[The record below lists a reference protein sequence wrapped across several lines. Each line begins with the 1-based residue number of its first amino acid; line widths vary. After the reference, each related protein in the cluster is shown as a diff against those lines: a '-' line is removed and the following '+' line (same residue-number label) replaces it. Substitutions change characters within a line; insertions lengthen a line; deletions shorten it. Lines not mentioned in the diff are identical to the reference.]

1 MRGGWNALVLALI
14 LAVVAGV
21 IGFYLSP
28 DPGTGSARI
37 LRHMKLGLDLQG
49 GAHIVLEGVDS
60 ELGEVTP
67 DRIQAA
73 RGVIENRINA
83 LGVSEPIVQV
93 DGRNRI
99 IVEIAGAAN
108 IDEARE
114 VIGKTAVLKFVDP
127 DGNEVLT
134 GNDVEK
140 ASVAQNPSGGGFVVT
155 LKLKGDGP
163 KKFHEATS
171 KWVGQPIYILLDDE
185 VISAPVVQEPIPGG
199 EAVITGN
206 FTAEEAGR
214 LATLINGGALP
225 VKLVEV
231 EARMVSATLG
241 ADSIAK
247 SLRAGWIG
255 LVGVLLFMI
264 LLYRIPGLLADLAL
278 GVYAILNMVVL
289 LAIGAVF
296 TLPGI
301 AGLLLGI
308 AMAVDGNVIIFE
320 RIKEELRKGKG
331 LRSGID
337 AGFHRAYVTVLDSQ
351 VTTAIAAAILW
362 YLGTGPVRGF
372 AITLFVGTVLSIFT
386 AVTFT
391 RWLVKLTV
399 DTGWFNKRTLF
410 GVKEVAG

>member
-225 VKLVEV
+225 IKLVEV

-264 LLYRIPGLLADLAL
+264 LLYRIPGLLADIAL

-410 GVKEVAG
+410 GVREVAG

>member
-225 VKLVEV
+225 IKLVEV

>member
-225 VKLVEV
+225 IKLVEV

-410 GVKEVAG
+410 GVREVAG

>member
-1 MRGGWNALVLALI
+1 MKGGWNGLVLALI
-14 LAVVAGV
+14 LLFVGGTIGV
-21 IGFYLSP
+21 YLSP
-28 DPGTGSARI
+28 APDTGSPRI
-37 LRHMKLGLDLQG
+37 LQHMKLGLDLKG

-67 DRIQAA
+67 DKVQAA
-73 RGVIENRINA
+73 KAVIENRINA
-83 LGVSEPIVQV
+83 LGVSEPLVQI
-93 DGRNRI
+93 DGQNRI
-99 IVEIAGAAN
+99 IVEIAGAAD

-114 VIGKTAVLKFVDP
+114 TIGKTAALRFVDP
-127 DGNEVLT
+127 EGNEVLT
-134 GNDVEK
+134 GKDVEK
-140 ASVAQNPSGGGFVVT
+140 AGVAQNPNGQGFIVT

-163 KKFHEATS
+163 QKFYDATS
-171 KWVGQPIYILLDDE
+171 KWVGQPIYIMLDEDI
-185 VISAPVVQEPIPGG
+185 ISWPRVEEPIPGG
-199 EAVITGN
+199 EATITGN
-206 FTAEEAGR
+206 FSAEEAGQ

-225 VKLVEV
+225 IKLVEV

-247 SLRAGWIG
+247 SLRAGAIG
-255 LVGVLLFMI
+255 LIGVLLFMI
-264 LLYRIPGLLADLAL
+264 LLYRIPGFLADIAL
-278 GVYAILNMVVL
+278 GVYAILTVAVL
-289 LAIGAVF
+289 YAINNVY

-308 AMAVDGNVIIFE
+308 GMAVDGNVIIYE

-372 AITLFVGTVLSIFT
+372 AVTLFVGTVLSMFT
-386 AVTFT
+386 AITFT
-391 RWLVKLTV
+391 RWLIKLAV
-399 DTGWFNKRTLF
+399 NTGWFNKRTLF
-410 GVKEVAG
+410 GVKEVAE

>member
-225 VKLVEV
+225 IKLVEV

-264 LLYRIPGLLADLAL
+264 LLYRIPGLLADIAL

>member
-1 MRGGWNALVLALI
+1 MRGGSNALVLALI
-14 LAVVAGV
+14 LAVVGGV
-21 IGFYLSP
+21 IGFYLTP
-28 DPGTGSARI
+28 HPQTGSARI
-37 LRHMKLGLDLQG
+37 LQHMKLGLDLQG

-67 DRIQAA
+67 ERIQAA
-73 RGVIENRINA
+73 RGVIENRINS

-93 DGRNRI
+93 DGQNRI
-99 IVEIAGAAN
+99 IVEIAGVTD
-108 IDEARE
+108 IDRARE
-114 VIGKTAVLKFVDP
+114 LIGRTAVLKFIDP
-127 DGNEVLT
+127 DGNEVLN

-140 ASVAQNPSGGGFVVT
+140 AGVAQNPTGGGFVVT
-155 LKLKGDGP
+155 LKLKGEGP
-163 KKFHEATS
+163 QKFYDATS
-171 KWVGQPIYILLDDE
+171 KWVGSPIYILLDDE
-185 VISAPVVQEPIPGG
+185 IISAPTVQEPIPGG
-199 EAVITGN
+199 EATITGH
-206 FTAEEAGR
+206 FTVEEAGT
-214 LATLINGGALP
+214 LANLINGGALP

-241 ADSIAK
+241 ADSVAK

-255 LVGVLLFMI
+255 IVGVLLFMI
-264 LLYRIPGLLADLAL
+264 LLYRIPGLLADIAL

-289 LAIGAVF
+289 LAIDAVF

-351 VTTAIAAAILW
+351 ITTAIAAGILW

-372 AITLFVGTVLSIFT
+372 AVTLFVGTVLSIFT
-386 AVTFT
+386 AITFT

>member
-410 GVKEVAG
+410 GVREVAG

>member
-21 IGFYLSP
+21 IAFYLSP

-127 DGNEVLT
+127 EGNEVLT

-225 VKLVEV
+225 IKLVEV

-264 LLYRIPGLLADLAL
+264 LLYRIPGLLADIAL

>member
-21 IGFYLSP
+21 IAFYLSP

-127 DGNEVLT
+127 EGNEVLT

-225 VKLVEV
+225 IKLVEV

>member
-225 VKLVEV
+225 IKLVEV

-386 AVTFT
+386 AITFT

-410 GVKEVAG
+410 GVREVAG

>member
-21 IGFYLSP
+21 IAFYLSP

-225 VKLVEV
+225 IKLVEV

>member
-127 DGNEVLT
+127 EGNEVLT

-225 VKLVEV
+225 IKLVEV

-410 GVKEVAG
+410 GVREVAG